1 MSIGMPCTRT
11 LLASALCLLAAGA
24 AMARAAD
31 ATAGTPAK
39 TEEKPPNK
47 WSNSTELSYV
57 LTQGNSTV
65 ESLGFKDTFE
75 YKPANGRMRIKLDS
89 LHSLTSDDPFLQ
101 VQSGITFV
109 PGDVPTNFTTNTVR
123 PSTEP
128 DVTRDFVEGRYDGD
142 LSKQVTWNAGA
153 SWDRNLDAGI
163 VSRSI
168 VFGGLGNVWRDDKDF
183 KFRSSYGLSYTDR
196 QEDIH
201 DPEKDERFPGARVT
215 AYFMD
220 KWWNTTTYDA
230 DLTYNVSLTDLND
243 WNADLTQGLAVGMNK
258 WLSLK
263 VSLQLTYASEPALED
278 VDLIVRAILV
288 DPDGIPG
295 TGDEFYQTV
304 DSGGIEIKVGEDVLR
319 KLNLDTTFRTS
330 LLIHF

>member
-1 MSIGMPCTRT
+1 MRIRIPLATALF
-11 LLASALCLLAAGA
+11 LLAGA
-24 AMARAAD
+24 AAANAAD
-31 ATAGTPAK
+31 EAAATAEA
-39 TEEKPPNK
+39 KPPNK

-57 LTQGNSTV
+57 LTQGNSNI

-75 YKPANGRMRIKLDS
+75 YKPPNGRMRIKLDS
-89 LHSLTSDDPFLQ
+89 LHTFTSDDPFLQ
-101 VQSGITFV
+101 VQSGITFQ
-109 PGDVPTNFTTNTVR
+109 PGETPTNFSTNTVR
-123 PSTEP
+123 PSPDP

-142 LSKQVTWNAGA
+142 LSKKVTWNAGA

-196 QEDIH
+196 QEDIK
-201 DPEKDERFPGARVT
+201 DPEKDQRFPGARVT

-220 KWWNTTTYDA
+220 TWWKTTTYDI
-230 DLTYNVSLTDLND
+230 DLTYNVSLTDLHD
-243 WNADLTQGLAVGMNK
+243 WNADLTQGVAVGMNK

-263 VSLQLTYASEPALED
+263 ISLQLTYASEPALEE
-278 VDLIVRAILV
+278 VDLIVRAILI

-304 DSGGIEIKVGEDVLR
+304 DSGGTEIKIGEDVLR